1 MPPAGQK
8 HKMWA
13 NGRIFVASAGL
24 LLDCLFVF
32 PLYRMSPISDAAQ
45 SALTVRGEER
55 KRSGGT
61 VTTYYKLMR
70 EAMLE
75 FLCRIKF
82 TEGPVM
88 S

>member
-1 MPPAGQK
+1 MPPAGQI
-8 HKMWA
+8 HKMWD
-13 NGRIFVASAGL
+13 NGRIFVASAGF

-45 SALTVRGEER
+45 STLTVRGEER

-61 VTTYYKLMR
+61 VTTHYKLMR
-70 EAMLE
+70 ESIVE

-82 TEGPVM
+82 PEGPVM